1 MKEGQEPSVCKPMKK
16 TMSNTE
22 LESLDKL
29 QRIDHDTLIR
39 LESKV
44 DSLITDIRDLKD
56 GTSQKLTDHETRL
69 RVIEKIAEQSQ
80 PETNLKKLND
90 LYQWKHDFQVR
101 WQFVVGVAGLIGGV
115 VGFVLTLIGS
125 YFNLIGK

>member
-1 MKEGQEPSVCKPMKK
+1 
-16 TMSNTE
+16 MSSAE

-56 GTSQKLTDHETRL
+56 GTSQKLTDHETRI
-69 RVIEKIAEQSQ
+69 RIMEKMAEVSQ
-80 PETNLKKLND
+80 PEANIKKLNEV
-90 LYQWKHDFQVR
+90 YGWVHDFKVR
-101 WQFVVGVAGLIGGV
+101 WQFVVAVAGLVGGV
-115 VGFVLTLIGS
+115 VGFILTLIGS
-125 YFNLIGK
+125 SFNLIGK

>member
-1 MKEGQEPSVCKPMKK
+1 
-16 TMSNTE
+16 MSSAE
-22 LESLDKL
+22 IESLDKL
-29 QRIDHDTLIR
+29 QRMDHDTLIR

-44 DSLITDIRDLKD
+44 DSLITDIKDLKD

-69 RVIEKIAEQSQ
+69 RVMEKLAEQSQ

-101 WQFVVGVAGLIGGV
+101 WQFIVAAAGVIGGV
-115 VGFVLTLIGS
+115 VGFILTLIGS
-125 YFNLIGK
+125 YFKLIGK